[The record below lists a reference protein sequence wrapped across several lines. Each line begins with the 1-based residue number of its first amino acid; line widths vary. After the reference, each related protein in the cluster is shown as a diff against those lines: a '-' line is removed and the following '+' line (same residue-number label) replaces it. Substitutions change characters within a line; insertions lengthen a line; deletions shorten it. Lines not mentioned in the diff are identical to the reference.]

1 MRATRP
7 WGAGPGR
14 RRTAAGG
21 PALPLA
27 ELAVLVTATGA
38 GRLEIRTPF
47 DGSVLGTV
55 PRSDIDDVA
64 EAIRRA
70 RAAQV
75 AWAARSPRSRAEVM
89 HRFARL
95 VLDRRDS
102 VLDLIQLE
110 SGKSRL
116 DALEEVLDASRTAA
130 HYAHAAPDLLRPQ
143 RRAGAVPVLTR
154 TLEVRSPK
162 GVVGVISPW
171 NYPFTLA
178 VSDAVPALLAGNG
191 VVLKPDSR
199 TPFAALLG
207 VSLLRAAGLPGD
219 LLQVV
224 VGPGAELGAPIIDGV
239 DHVMFTGST
248 ATGRLVASRC
258 ATRLVDVS
266 AELGGKN
273 PLIVLADADLRS
285 AAIGAVRAAFASA
298 GQLCIGV
305 ERIYVEQ
312 SVHRAFLERFLA
324 VVARMRLGVGLA
336 WDLDMGTLVSARQLE
351 RVSDLVADAVARG
364 ATVLA
369 GGRPRP
375 DLAPWYYE
383 PTVLA
388 DVPDDARLT
397 RTEAFGPVV
406 SVQPVADLDEAVAL
420 ANASDYGLSA
430 SVWTSGRR
438 GEAVARRL
446 EVGTVNV
453 NEAYAAAWAS
463 HAAPM
468 GGWKDSGMGRR
479 HGVEGLLKFTE
490 SRTIATQRLLPLEP
504 PPGRPGAARVF
515 AAGMTPAI
523 RLLDRFR

>member
-1 MRATRP
+1 MRATRS
-7 WGAGPGR
+7 WGARAGR
-14 RRTAAGG
+14 GGSAARG

-27 ELAVLVTATGA
+27 GLADLAVATGA
-38 GRLEIRTPF
+38 GVLEIRTPF

-55 PRSDIDDVA
+55 PRSDTGDVA
-64 EAIRRA
+64 EAVRQA

-95 VLDRRDS
+95 VLDRRDTI
-102 VLDLIQLE
+102 LDLIQLE
-110 SGKSRL
+110 SGKCRL

-130 HYAHAAPDLLRPQ
+130 HYAHVAPDLLRPR
-143 RRAGAVPVLTR
+143 RRAGAIPVLTR
-154 TLEVRSPK
+154 TVEARSPK

-178 VSDAVPALLAGNG
+178 VSDAVPALLAGNA
-191 VVLKPDSR
+191 VVLKPDSH
-199 TPFAALLG
+199 TPFTALLG
-207 VSLLRAAGLPGD
+207 VSLLRAAGLPAD
-219 LLQVV
+219 LLQVL
-224 VGPGAELGAPIIDGV
+224 VGPGAELGPALIDSV

-248 ATGRLVASRC
+248 ATGREVARRC

-273 PLIVLADADLRS
+273 PLIVLGDADLHD
-285 AAIGAVRAAFASA
+285 AAIGAARAAFASA

-312 SVHRAFLERFLA
+312 PVHRDFLDRFLA
-324 VVARMRLGVGLA
+324 VVARMRLGVGLG
-336 WDLDMGTLVSARQLE
+336 WNHDMGTLVSAKQLE
-351 RVSDLVADAVARG
+351 RVGGLVDDAVARG

-369 GGRPRP
+369 GGHPRP

-388 DVPDDARLT
+388 DVPADAALS

-406 SVQPVADLDEAVAL
+406 SVQPVADLDEAIAL
-420 ANASDYGLSA
+420 ANASNYGLSA

-453 NEAYAAAWAS
+453 NEAYSAAWAS

-468 GGWKDSGMGRR
+468 GGWKDSGSGRR

-490 SRTIATQRLLPLEP
+490 SQTIATQRLLPLEP
-504 PPGRPGAARVF
+504 PPGRPGAARAF

>member
-1 MRATRP
+1 M
-7 WGAGPGR
+7 
-14 RRTAAGG
+14 
-21 PALPLA
+21 
-27 ELAVLVTATGA
+27 
-38 GRLEIRTPF
+38 
-47 DGSVLGTV
+47 
-55 PRSDIDDVA
+55 
-64 EAIRRA
+64 
-70 RAAQV
+70 
-75 AWAARSPRSRAEVM
+75 
-89 HRFARL
+89 
-95 VLDRRDS
+95 
-102 VLDLIQLE
+102 
-110 SGKSRL
+110 
-116 DALEEVLDASRTAA
+116 
-130 HYAHAAPDLLRPQ
+130 
-143 RRAGAVPVLTR
+143 
-154 TLEVRSPK
+154 
-162 GVVGVISPW
+162 
-171 NYPFTLA
+171 
-178 VSDAVPALLAGNG
+178 
-191 VVLKPDSR
+191 
-199 TPFAALLG
+199 
-207 VSLLRAAGLPGD
+207 
-219 LLQVV
+219 
-224 VGPGAELGAPIIDGV
+224 
-239 DHVMFTGST
+239 
-248 ATGRLVASRC
+248 
-258 ATRLVDVS
+258 
-266 AELGGKN
+266 
-273 PLIVLADADLRS
+273 LADADLRS

-504 PPGRPGAARVF
+504 PPGRPGAARAF
-515 AAGMTPAI
+515 AAGMTPVI